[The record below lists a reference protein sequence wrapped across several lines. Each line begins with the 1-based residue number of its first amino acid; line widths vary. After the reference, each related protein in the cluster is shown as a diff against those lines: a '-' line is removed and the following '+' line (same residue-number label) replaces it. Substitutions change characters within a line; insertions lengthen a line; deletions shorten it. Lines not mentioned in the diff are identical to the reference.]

1 MFAHRI
7 LIRYELFLFL
17 FLFFLFERFGYF
29 VRFPNIYTRIEAS
42 RQLMSKSR
50 GRILSNKRSPVIEI
64 DANEP
69 FIRENTANNRRNL
82 AKITSLITAS
92 FAFPPLTSELFKIN
106 LVCLKLGWTNTTI
119 DLLSRNLRNNFE
131 NYRSVLRS
139 LASSRFLEEKDWER
153 RNRIFLKFV

>member
-1 MFAHRI
+1 MFAHRT
-7 LIRYELFLFL
+7 RYDTSFFFFFFFFSFLNGSVISYVFQ
-17 FLFFLFERFGYF
+17 
-29 VRFPNIYTRIEAS
+29 IYIHVS
-42 RQLMSKSR
+42 KPVGQLMSKSR

-82 AKITSLITAS
+82 AKITSLITAC

-139 LASSRFLEEKDWER
+139 LASSRFLGEKDWER